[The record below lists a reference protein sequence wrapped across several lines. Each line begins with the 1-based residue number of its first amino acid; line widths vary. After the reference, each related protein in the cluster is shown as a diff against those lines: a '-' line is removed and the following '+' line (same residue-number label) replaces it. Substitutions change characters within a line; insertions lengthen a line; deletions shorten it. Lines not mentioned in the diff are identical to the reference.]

1 MRITSGKEKEGSGNG
16 ERTRE
21 SARAPCLRFSV
32 FRSRATDRPL
42 GRPSQSAGD
51 KAVEQRATRIIV
63 TSSPG
68 SSGVVGE
75 RRASEKNEREGDR
88 DGEEEQVEVEK
99 RTNESIGRRPSDR
112 TSNAREWSGYGTALR
127 HEPHKPHAFGGATEQ
142 WGISGRP
149 FSLPVRDIRTT

>member
-1 MRITSGKEKEGSGNG
+1 MRITSGKEKEGSGNA

-21 SARAPCLRFSV
+21 SARAPCLPFSV

-51 KAVEQRATRIIV
+51 KAVGQRATRIIV

-68 SSGVVGE
+68 SGVVGE
-75 RRASEKNEREGDR
+75 REERGENEGERR
-88 DGEEEQVEVEK
+88 DGEEERVEVEK
-99 RTNESIGRRPSDR
+99 RTNESIGRSDQATA
-112 TSNAREWSGYGTALR
+112 TSNAREWSGYGTAPR